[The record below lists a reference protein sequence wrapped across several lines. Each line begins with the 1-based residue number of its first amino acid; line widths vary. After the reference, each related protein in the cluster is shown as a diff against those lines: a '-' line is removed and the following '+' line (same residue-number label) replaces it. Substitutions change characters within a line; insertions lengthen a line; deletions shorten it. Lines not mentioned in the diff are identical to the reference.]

1 MHTCQFSWL
10 PFSRLGTSLRLVSQ
24 VLNSPPD
31 SVVMLSQPFW
41 IHSISVGIGIAESE
55 QLIQKRGLL
64 PTVLDAVVTTP
75 PHLLWEGPPTVF
87 LHGGCHHS
95 ASMCETERWEVGRGQ
110 AHPFITTFFGPH
122 QKSIIPFWGQ
132 FQWSKYL
139 PVGYASFYHLPA
151 SPHWRPSFLLM
162 NSRGN
167 TLSLYAR
174 HRSLSKS

>member
-10 PFSRLGTSLRLVSQ
+10 PFSRLGTSPRLVSQ

-75 PHLLWEGPPTVF
+75 PHLLWEGPPNCVSSWWVSSECK
-87 LHGGCHHS
+87 HVWNRKVRGGEGPGSPFCNNLFRAPPEVDHS
-95 ASMCETERWEVGRGQ
+95 LLRSISVIQILASRLRLI
-110 AHPFITTFFGPH
+110 PSPPSITALKTKLPPH
-122 QKSIIPFWGQ
+122 E
-132 FQWSKYL
+132 L
-139 PVGYASFYHLPA
+139 
-151 SPHWRPSFLLM
+151 
-162 NSRGN
+162 
-167 TLSLYAR
+167 
-174 HRSLSKS
+174 